1 MTYGGKFAI
10 IQDVLDIVFVQRG
23 GFLRNRILI
32 LMTTICI
39 FAFTSLACASV
50 QMGMSGSV
58 VQSVQ
63 YMLQD
68 TGYLS
73 GSADGDFGPSTEAA
87 VEQFQAD
94 HGLTADGVVGS
105 QTMEA
110 LSEASGRPIPEESS
124 STEGYKPWLP

>member
-1 MTYGGKFAI
+1 
-10 IQDVLDIVFVQRG
+10 
-23 GFLRNRILI
+23 
-32 LMTTICI
+32 
-39 FAFTSLACASV
+39 
-50 QMGMSGSV
+50 
-58 VQSVQ
+58 
-63 YMLQD
+63 MLQD

-110 LSEASGRPIPEESS
+110 L
-124 STEGYKPWLP
+124 

>member
-1 MTYGGKFAI
+1 
-10 IQDVLDIVFVQRG
+10 
-23 GFLRNRILI
+23 
-32 LMTTICI
+32 
-39 FAFTSLACASV
+39 
-50 QMGMSGSV
+50 
-58 VQSVQ
+58 
-63 YMLQD
+63 MLQD

-124 STEGYKPWLP
+124 STEAISVVLSWKPRLIRLPMRR